1 MGKKKSDIL
10 KEFDIF
16 FFFKKKENTAFLFYD
31 PYN

>member
-1 MGKKKSDIL
+1 MGKKKKSDIL
-10 KEFDIF
+10 KEFDI